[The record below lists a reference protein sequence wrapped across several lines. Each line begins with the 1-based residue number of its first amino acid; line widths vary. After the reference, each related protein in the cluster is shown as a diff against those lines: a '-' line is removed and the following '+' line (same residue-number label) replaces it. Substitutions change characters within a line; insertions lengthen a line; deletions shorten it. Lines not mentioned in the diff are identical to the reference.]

1 MKKTKDFSY
10 AKTRQEKQ
18 YRKKWLTINGK
29 KYSYYIW
36 ALPLIPFVLLYDKI
50 SDYLY
55 ARRVW
60 SEEKATKVL
69 NYVLPHVLEW
79 VEEDNAYY
87 YCMDWS
93 YTILWK
99 KAPFTMRKWVRK
111 FDVELQHFIKDGYQ
125 PEGYKKT
132 IEDDGYE
139 IWIKFEKENK

>member
-10 AKTRQEKQ
+10 AKMRQEKQ
-18 YRKKWLTINGK
+18 SRKKWWIINGK

-79 VEEDNAYY
+79 VEEDEAYY
-87 YCMDWS
+87 YCMDWGYS
-93 YTILWK
+93 RLWR
-99 KAPFTMRKWVRK
+99 KAPLTMRKWARK
-111 FDVELQHFIKDGYQ
+111 FSYNLHQFIKNGYQKDGY
-125 PEGYKKT
+125 EKT
-132 IEDDGYE
+132 IEGDRYE
-139 IWIKFEKENK
+139 TWIKFKKYE

>member
-10 AKTRQEKQ
+10 AKMRQEKQ
-18 YRKKWLTINGK
+18 SRKKWWIINGK

-69 NYVLPHVLEW
+69 DRVLPHVLEW
-79 VEEDNAYY
+79 VEEDDAYY
-87 YCMDWS
+87 YCMDWGYS
-93 YTILWK
+93 SLWR
-99 KAPFTMRKWVRK
+99 KAPLTMRKWARK
-111 FDVELQHFIKDGYQ
+111 FSYNLHQFIKNGYQKDGY
-125 PEGYKKT
+125 EKT
-132 IEDDGYE
+132 IEGDRYE
-139 IWIKFEKENK
+139 TWIKFKKYE

>member
-10 AKTRQEKQ
+10 AKMRQEKQ
-18 YRKKWLTINGK
+18 SRKKWWIINGK

-69 NYVLPHVLEW
+69 DRVLPHVLEW
-79 VEEDNAYY
+79 VEEDDAYY
-87 YCMDWS
+87 YCMDWGYS
-93 YTILWK
+93 SLWR
-99 KAPFTMRKWVRK
+99 KAPLTMRKWARK
-111 FDVELQHFIKDGYQ
+111 FSYNLHQFIKNGYQ
-125 PEGYKKT
+125 KDGYKKT
-132 IEDDGYE
+132 IEDDRYE
-139 IWIKFEKENK
+139 TWIKFKRHE

>member
-18 YRKKWLTINGK
+18 SRKKWWIINGK

-69 NYVLPHVLEW
+69 DRVLPHVLEW
-79 VEEDNAYY
+79 VEEDDAYY
-87 YCMDWS
+87 YCMDWGYS
-93 YTILWK
+93 SLWR
-99 KAPFTMRKWVRK
+99 KAPLTMRKWARK
-111 FDVELQHFIKDGYQ
+111 FSYNLHQFIKNGYQKDGY
-125 PEGYKKT
+125 EKT
-132 IEDDGYE
+132 IEGDRYE
-139 IWIKFEKENK
+139 TWIKFKKYE